1 MRRDIA
7 LQLGVKSF
15 LKPDAVPTVHVANEA
30 PKISEEMSDR
40 DRRQIVR
47 SAIITPKSI
56 ETTSDIGDDVEEADD
71 NKELDSRVES
81 NIAYMDASSLS
92 GYIMDSG
99 SDDNG
104 LDEVHVSQDLS
115 LENEDEEDW
124 ATLEKSADST
134 DTEDDGN
141 QFVSRNLVRHVLAI
155 SHFNENLNREARSA
169 LDGSLC
175 YSVVYPKFKLGEE
188 VVREVAIPPTYAYV
202 DNIRNVLFS
211 TPLEELG
218 SVLDKYTRKVP
229 EPLTAQFPNRR
240 QKNDAISEYILKQS
254 TTTPMY
260 PTGWQWSSV
269 VPTKSGVGIAN
280 PGVGKAMIE
289 K

>member
-56 ETTSDIGDDVEEADD
+56 QTTTSDIGDDVEEADD

-81 NIAYMDASSLS
+81 NIAYIDASSLS
-92 GYIMDSG
+92 GYKMDNG
-99 SDDNG
+99 SDDNRLHG
-104 LDEVHVSQDLS
+104 AYVCQDLS

-124 ATLEKSADST
+124 ATLEESADST

-155 SHFNENLNREARSA
+155 SHFNENLNREARTA
-169 LDGSLC
+169 LDGSVC

-188 VVREVAIPPTYAYV
+188 VVREVAIPPTYV
-202 DNIRNVLFS
+202 DEV
-211 TPLEELG
+211 
-218 SVLDKYTRKVP
+218 
-229 EPLTAQFPNRR
+229 
-240 QKNDAISEYILKQS
+240 
-254 TTTPMY
+254 
-260 PTGWQWSSV
+260 
-269 VPTKSGVGIAN
+269 
-280 PGVGKAMIE
+280 
-289 K
+289 